1 MHFFLPKRLDK
12 NQYKTV
18 SEFVIDLR
26 RIFGNS
32 LRYNVLQSG
41 QFTREI
47 ALNMLKSTEQY
58 LNLFIPNSDAALGG
72 GSNKLYPSLLYC
84 WETCLQIL
92 EDVLHLEDPVDKA
105 QTAWYFLHPAS
116 VFFTDKKDWQAY
128 KNKVKTPMDFG
139 TIVSNLVEGHYQ
151 SIASFVKD
159 CRLVTSNCKTYYQDE
174 ENGQD
179 FVAKATRLEEF
190 LSGRLDAALQ
200 YDRSEQGLA
209 ARKVFAN
216 PAPLKLSKPPKS
228 FYTSMLEELRRT
240 EYIDKHVKV
249 RWFLYERP
257 TTITLKMIILIL
269 N

>member
-1 MHFFLPKRLDK
+1 MLHPNKIYIYIYRLDK

-18 SEFVIDLR
+18 SDFVIDVR
-26 RIFGNS
+26 RMFGNS
-32 LRYNVLQSG
+32 LRYNILQTDQVL
-41 QFTREI
+41 REI
-47 ALNMLKSTEQY
+47 SRRLLKVTEQY
-58 LNLFIPNSDAALGG
+58 LNVFILNSDATLGGVAAAGG

-92 EDVLHLEDPVDKA
+92 EDVLYLEDPVDKL

-116 VFFTDKKDWQAY
+116 AYFTDKKDWQGY

-151 SIASFVKD
+151 SIDSFAKD

-174 ENGQD
+174 ENGAE

-200 YDRSEQGLA
+200 YDRSEQGLG
-209 ARKVFAN
+209 ARKAFAN
-216 PAPLKLSKPPKS
+216 PVPLKLTKPSKE
-228 FYTSMLEELRRT
+228 FYTSMLEELRKT
-240 EYIDKHVKV
+240 EYIDKHIKV
-249 RWFLYERP
+249 RWFL
-257 TTITLKMIILIL
+257 
-269 N
+269 